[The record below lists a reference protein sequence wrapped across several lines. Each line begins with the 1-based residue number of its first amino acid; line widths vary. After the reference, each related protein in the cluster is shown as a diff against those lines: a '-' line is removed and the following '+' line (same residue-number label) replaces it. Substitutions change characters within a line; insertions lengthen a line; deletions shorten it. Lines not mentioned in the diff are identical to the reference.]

1 MSLQQSLELHSAKRS
16 HTYTISK
23 QKTRACTVMLSFM
36 INPSYLNVSL
46 LSGCAKPRKG
56 TQRRHHNQHPPPTRT
71 TSTHNQHKFTFNSF
85 LSTNNSIY
93 IYSSMF
99 SIGAK
104 QNQKC
109 TLPSVFCFAKMK
121 RSPNGQHETI
131 ITENSTWFS
140 PSTLWDGTL
149 KFDSLSLLEE
159 PVRTLASIS
168 SISIDTHAWTSA
180 NTLYTA
186 LAVQFL

>member
-85 LSTNNSIY
+85 LSTTNSIY
-93 IYSSMF
+93 IYIVLCSQLVQSKIKSALFQVCSASLRWRGPPTDSMKPSSPQTQRN
-99 SIGAK
+99 SA
-104 QNQKC
+104 
-109 TLPSVFCFAKMK
+109 L
-121 RSPNGQHETI
+121 QHFG
-131 ITENSTWFS
+131 TE
-140 PSTLWDGTL
+140 
-149 KFDSLSLLEE
+149 
-159 PVRTLASIS
+159 
-168 SISIDTHAWTSA
+168 H
-180 NTLYTA
+180 
-186 LAVQFL
+186 